1 MKTAW
6 VSTHQQEWCL
16 GPSGPPQ
23 LCWGQLAIADGMC
36 WSQGPQEDWQGGSWS
51 ADTWDSEI
59 LSLGE
64 TGSLCLSLP
73 MEEDSERISSSVG
86 WQGAECLGTGD
97 RVSWG
102 KDNWQLHC

>member
-1 MKTAW
+1 
-6 VSTHQQEWCL
+6 
-16 GPSGPPQ
+16 
-23 LCWGQLAIADGMC
+23 
-36 WSQGPQEDWQGGSWS
+36 
-51 ADTWDSEI
+51 
-59 LSLGE
+59 
-64 TGSLCLSLP
+64 